1 MDHGH
6 EIVGALKA
14 ASLEIY
20 DHVKSGEGL
29 KVLKSANAS
38 GDDQI
43 GLDMFADGAFRQRL
57 SEVASVSRVVSEEG
71 DDMDKLREA
80 PYSVALDPIDG
91 SKAALVG
98 IPCGAIFA
106 IFEGVEAI
114 GDFAGKNLVSS
125 GFFVFGINLEMYISA
140 EKGVSQ
146 YVYDDASSTWELKQT
161 FETLHDKSSL
171 SVNASGRPH
180 WHDSLKDV
188 FDDFCESGGNQR
200 WFASMVADVKR
211 LLIEGGLFIYP
222 GNKKPGYENGHLR
235 LIYEAIPMAF
245 LMQKMGGA
253 ESDGT
258 RSLLDIAPSELHQKI
273 PVFLGT
279 KDLVAKFTA

>member
-1 MDHGH
+1 MEHGH
-6 EIVGALKA
+6 DIVNALKS
-14 ASLEIY
+14 ASIEIY

-29 KVLKSANAS
+29 KLLKSANAS

-43 GLDMFADGAFRQRL
+43 GLDMFADGAFRERL
-57 SEVASVSRVVSEEG
+57 SEVSSVSRVVSEEG
-71 DDMDKLREA
+71 DEMTKLRDA

-106 IFEGVEAI
+106 IFEGVEGIA
-114 GDFAGKNLVSS
+114 DFAGKNLVSS

-140 EKGVSQ
+140 ETGVSQ
-146 YVYDDASSTWELKQT
+146 YVYNDADASWQLQQT
-161 FETLHDKSSL
+161 FSTLHDKQSL
-171 SVNASGRPH
+171 SVNSSGRPH
-180 WHDSLKDV
+180 WTDGLRDA
-188 FDDFCESGGNQR
+188 FDDFCVNGGNQR

-211 LLIEGGLFIYP
+211 LIIEGGAFVYP

-245 LMQKMGGA
+245 LMKAMGGA

-258 RSLLDIAPSELHQKI
+258 QSLLDIAPTELHQKI

-279 KDLVAKFTA
+279 NDLVAKFTS